1 MYLELKKKKDVK
13 KNRRQNVLTK
23 EGITRDREP
32 RIVTNLFRKAPRI
45 VQVHTFVIH
54 DRMAM
59 VLVSA
64 IAPSIPLFFPVA
76 RFSKAPSRNSR
87 FEQKGCL
94 YECRQQ
100 CVQLV
105 SSGFH
110 GDNRRLGP
118 RSERSGR
125 EGVTRVGTRVKQVE
139 ISGTKDCETRAILSE
154 EEKRDCAFQASSP
167 LVLLIFVPIGC
178 THECTTFVSRLKKQF
193 SDSGRVVY
201 CCSTV
206 LLQRILKVSASF

>member
-1 MYLELKKKKDVK
+1 MLKKQKIERF
-13 KNRRQNVLTK
+13 N
-23 EGITRDREP
+23 EGGNYRDREP

-54 DRMAM
+54 DGIAM
-59 VLVSA
+59 VLVST

-125 EGVTRVGTRVKQVE
+125 EGVTRVATRVKQVE
-139 ISGTKDCETRAILSE
+139 ITGTKDCETRAILSA

-167 LVLLIFVPIGC
+167 LTPLIFLPIGC
-178 THECTTFVSRLKKQF
+178 THECTTFISRLKKQF
-193 SDSGRVVY
+193 SDSGRVVH

-206 LLQRILKVSASF
+206 LLQRVLNVSASF